1 MLARGAGRRADLPR
15 LGIGFLTGFVEE
27 VDLRR
32 AGARFV
38 LRVASAE
45 GLPGDA
51 APARVRLT
59 TRGEPNFKAGDFI
72 ALKARLAAAGPRVA
86 ARRL

>member
-1 MLARGAGRRADLPR
+1 MMVLFFSLRRTPYSSWGCER
-15 LGIGFLTGFVEE
+15 NYLTGFVEE

-59 TRGEPNFKAGDFI
+59 TRGEPNFK
-72 ALKARLAAAGPRVA
+72 
-86 ARRL
+86 

>member
-1 MLARGAGRRADLPR
+1 M
-15 LGIGFLTGFVEE
+15 GIGFLTGFVEE

-45 GLPGDA
+45 GLPAIRRRRACASRRAASPIQGGRFHRA
-51 APARVRLT
+51 EGAPA
-59 TRGEPNFKAGDFI
+59 
-72 ALKARLAAAGPRVA
+72 AAAHASLPGGYDSPA
-86 ARRL
+86 TPSF